1 MEEDFEDDQEF
12 EDNEGIDVDNP
23 DGQQDVELTNI
34 GTRLRSMFDE
44 FKEAR
49 RDTENEWIEDLR
61 QFSGQYSPDILAR
74 LNGGAGQRSK
84 VFVGLTRT
92 KVMAAYSRIVD
103 LLFQTSDQFF
113 SIKPTPRPTINPRK
127 RMQMQQNLVQN
138 IMAMAQGQP
147 PEVIQQVFVENEER
161 IEAGLRQQE
170 EDWAALAAK
179 EMQTDITDQL
189 LEQNADQKLKE
200 AMLEACIYGS
210 GALKS
215 GTVKIETSQ
224 AYSLATDDLG
234 NESYEMN
241 LQEQVRPEIE
251 SVSIFDLYPDP
262 YCTTLE
268 DCDGLFRRHILTRR
282 QLRDLAD
289 LPSFDTEMILSVL
302 KDNRKGNHTEENHE
316 RTRRRIAGINE
327 NQNSHRYELLEY
339 WGSIDGYD
347 LVDAGV
353 ELPEGSDPSEEFD
366 ANIWLTGTKVIKAS
380 LNAVK
385 GYRIPYQ
392 IFPYERTPHQ
402 FWGIGVPRMM
412 RDSQQTM
419 NAATRIWLD
428 NMALSSGPM
437 VEVNTDLLAA
447 GEDPT
452 DLHPWRVFLRSG
464 GDGSM
469 PAVRYYQPTA
479 NANGL
484 NQIIEIFRRF
494 ADETT
499 SLPSYTHGEQSQ
511 GLNKTA
517 TGMSMLMGAANVALK
532 STIKN
537 IDDFLIRPMIESL
550 FHFNMEFGTNERAKG
565 DLKIVARGSTAL
577 IQKEVQSQR
586 LLQFLSL
593 VSNPMDAGLVDRAK
607 LLRDIAASM
616 EIDAEKVIKTE
627 EQIRAEQESLLQ
639 QQSMLAQAGQS
650 DQGAVND
657 RGMAPSGQS
666 LGGGTI

>member
-1 MEEDFEDDQEF
+1 MQEEIEEQ
-12 EDNEGIDVDNP
+12 GIDVENP
-23 DGQQDVELTNI
+23 DGNQETELINI
-34 GTRLRSMFDE
+34 GNRLSTLFRE
-44 FKEAR
+44 YKEAR
-49 RDTENEWIEDLR
+49 TETEDEWIEDLR
-61 QFSGQYSPDILAR
+61 QFSGQYSPEILAR
-74 LNGGAGQRSK
+74 LNSDAGTRST

-103 LLFQTSDQFF
+103 LLFQQSDAFF
-113 SIKPTPRPTINPRK
+113 SIKPTPRPKISEIK
-127 RMQMQQNLVQN
+127 RTKMQQNLVQN
-138 IMAMAQGQP
+138 MMALAQGQP
-147 PEVIQQVFVENEER
+147 PEVIQQVFLENEDK
-161 IEAGLRQQE
+161 IEKGLQKQE
-170 EDWAALAAK
+170 EDLAEEAAK
-179 EMQTDITDQL
+179 EMQTDIRDQL
-189 LEQNADQKLKE
+189 VEQNADQKLKE

-215 GTVKIETSQ
+215 GTIKIDVTQSYERVP
-224 AYSLATDDLG
+224 DEMG
-234 NESYEMN
+234 NETFQMSE
-241 LQEQVRPEIE
+241 QEEVKPEIE

-262 YCTTLE
+262 YCTSLE
-268 DCDGLFRRHILTRR
+268 DCSGLFRRHILTRR
-282 QLRDLAD
+282 QFRELAD
-289 LPSFDTEMILSVL
+289 LPSFDTEIILSVL
-302 KDNRKGNHTEENHE
+302 KDNRKGNHSEEGHE
-316 RTRRRIAGINE
+316 RTRREIAGMQQQTE
-327 NQNSHRYELLEY
+327 SGRFDLLEY

-347 LVDAGV
+347 LQDSGV
-353 ELPEGSDPSEEFD
+353 QLPEGADPSEEYD
-366 ANIWLTGTKVIKAS
+366 ANVWLSGNKVIKAS
-380 LNAVK
+380 LNVVK

-402 FWGIGVPRMM
+402 FWGVGVPRMM
-412 RDSQQTM
+412 RDSQTTM

-537 IDDFLIRPMIESL
+537 IDDFLIRPMIESM

-593 VSNPMDAGLVDRAK
+593 VSNPMDASLVDRAK
-607 LLRDIAASM
+607 LLRDIATSM
-616 EIDAEKVIKTE
+616 EIDADKVIKTE
-627 EQIRAEQESLLQ
+627 EQINAEQQAILQ
-639 QQSMLAQAGQS
+639 QQSMLAQASEGNQ
-650 DQGAVND
+650 DAGPD
-657 RGMAPSGQS
+657 GGMAVPN
-666 LGGGTI
+666 GGSAGPFR